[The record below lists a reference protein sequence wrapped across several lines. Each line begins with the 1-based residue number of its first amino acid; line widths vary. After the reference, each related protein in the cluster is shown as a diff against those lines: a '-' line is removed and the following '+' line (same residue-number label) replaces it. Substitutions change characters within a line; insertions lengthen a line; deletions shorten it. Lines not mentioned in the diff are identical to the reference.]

1 MDPIS
6 IVIAALVAGVAAGAK
21 DIAGAEVKDTYQG
34 LKGLIKKKF
43 AGEPKAEMVLEEH
56 ATDPETYEAP
66 LKKKL
71 TEAGIDRDEEIIKAA
86 QDLLSQAKEQPGG
99 QDIITQSQKQK
110 QTNNFSGIKV
120 GGSFDVKYAPNAS
133 QEGKKS

>member
-6 IVIAALVAGVAAGAK
+6 LVMAALAAGA
-21 DIAGAEVKDTYQG
+21 IAATKETAGTAVKDAYQG

-71 TEAGIDRDEEIIKAA
+71 AEAGIDRDEEIINVA
-86 QDLLSQAKEQPGG
+86 QDLLSQVKEQPGG
-99 QDIITQSQKQK
+99 QEIINQT
-110 QTNNFSGIKV
+110 QTNTVSGVNV
-120 GGSFDVKYAPNAS
+120 GGNFEFKPV
-133 QEGKKS
+133 QEGKKN

>member
-6 IVIAALVAGVAAGAK
+6 LVMTALAAGAISATK
-21 DIAGAEVKDTYQG
+21 ETAGSAVKDAYQG
-34 LKGLIKKKF
+34 LKVLIKKKF
-43 AGEPKAEMVLEEH
+43 AGETKAEMVLEEH

-71 TEAGIDRDEEIIKAA
+71 AEAGIEQDMEIVKIA
-86 QDLLSQAKEQPGG
+86 QDLINQVKEQPGG
-99 QDIITQSQKQK
+99 QEIITQT
-110 QTNNFSGIKV
+110 QTNTVSGVNV
-120 GGSFDVKYAPNAS
+120 GGNFEFKPV